1 MWCACIGSVL
11 VVLVGSMFV
20 LGLFMIALE
29 VVCETVFSIA
39 FVIGSV
45 LVVLVGRMFVLG
57 LFMIALEVV
66 CVVVFPIAFVIH
78 HVESV
83 ALISTVMVV
92 QGILGFSHVCF
103 VNGFSFFLGSCS
115 LSAFLLVVALP
126 CWMLRVWLV
135 AW

>member
-1 MWCACIGSVL
+1 MVWRLVSVGGVWFVLCSLGSSFFLVRRSSLMRCACIGSVL
-11 VVLVGSMFV
+11 VVLVGS
-20 LGLFMIALE
+20 
-29 VVCETVFSIA
+29 
-39 FVIGSV
+39 
-45 LVVLVGRMFVLG
+45 MFVLG